1 MITKLYLCIIYNCK
15 KVGSFIKF
23 IVKKGSMAITNAFIS
38 TGNLKL
44 VLSCFQGVENAYIYT
59 KAFSRNAFFS

>member
-1 MITKLYLCIIYNCK
+1 MTLTYAL
-15 KVGSFIKF
+15 
-23 IVKKGSMAITNAFIS
+23 IS

-44 VLSCFQGVENAYIYT
+44 VLSCFQGVENAYMYT

>member
-1 MITKLYLCIIYNCK
+1 MT
-15 KVGSFIKF
+15 
-23 IVKKGSMAITNAFIS
+23 ITNALIS

-44 VLSCFQGVENAYIYT
+44 VLSCFQGVENAYMYT